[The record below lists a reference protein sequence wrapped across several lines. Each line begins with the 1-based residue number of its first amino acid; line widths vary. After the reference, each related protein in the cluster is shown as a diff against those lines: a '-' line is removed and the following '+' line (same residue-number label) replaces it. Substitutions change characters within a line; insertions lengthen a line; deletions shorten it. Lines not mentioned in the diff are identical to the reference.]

1 MLQVKLTPVSGDPP
15 IEVDGPVFSI
25 GREKG
30 CDHQIINMQ
39 VSRHH
44 CDLYV
49 DESAVR
55 VRDRGSR
62 NGTYVNG
69 EMVLG
74 DQELHNEDTLAIA
87 PVIFKVSIHQVEDP
101 DSSRFLNRLR
111 NGVRRLASS

>member
-1 MLQVKLTPVSGDPP
+1 MLQVKLTPVSGDAP

-49 DESAVR
+49 EDSAVKI
-55 VRDRGSR
+55 RDRGSR
-62 NGTYVNG
+62 NGTFVNG

-74 DQELHNEDTLAIA
+74 DHELHDEDTLAIA
-87 PVIFKVSIHQVEDP
+87 PLLYKVSIRSVEDSDGP
-101 DSSRFLNRLR
+101 RFLHRLR
-111 NGVRRLASS
+111 DGVRRLASP